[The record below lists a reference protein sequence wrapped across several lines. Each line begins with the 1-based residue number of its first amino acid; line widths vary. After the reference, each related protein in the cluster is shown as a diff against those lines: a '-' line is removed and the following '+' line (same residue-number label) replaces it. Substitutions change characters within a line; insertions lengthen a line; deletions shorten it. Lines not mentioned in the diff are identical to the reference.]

1 MELCIRKIRTW
12 MWMDK
17 LKLIDD
23 ETEFMII
30 GRRQQLEKVSVA
42 ELSV

>member
-1 MELCIRKIRTW
+1 
-12 MWMDK
+12 MDK